1 MAIEP
6 WRKGVVI
13 KIEQQTHSTRRFF
26 IQIPELDRFDFKPG
40 QFVTL
45 DLPIHEKPN
54 KRWRSYSIASW
65 PDGSNVIELCIVLL
79 DDGLGTHYLFNE
91 VKEGSEFTL
100 RGPVGVFTLP
110 DLLENDLFLICT
122 GTGVAPFR
130 SMIHHII
137 NNNIPHKDIHLIF
150 GCRKFGDALYA
161 NELKDIM
168 RKDSGF
174 FFHTCYS
181 REEPVNLGHLV
192 RIGYVHQVYEE
203 LINEYQRQNNGEL
216 KPANFFICGW
226 KNMID
231 QAKHRLLEIG
241 YDKKSIHLELYG

>member
-1 MAIEP
+1 MAIARGRISTYLNCTDMAIEP

-100 RGPVGVFTLP
+100 RGPVGVF
-110 DLLENDLFLICT
+110 
-122 GTGVAPFR
+122 
-130 SMIHHII
+130 
-137 NNNIPHKDIHLIF
+137 
-150 GCRKFGDALYA
+150 
-161 NELKDIM
+161 
-168 RKDSGF
+168 
-174 FFHTCYS
+174 
-181 REEPVNLGHLV
+181 
-192 RIGYVHQVYEE
+192 
-203 LINEYQRQNNGEL
+203 
-216 KPANFFICGW
+216 
-226 KNMID
+226 
-231 QAKHRLLEIG
+231 
-241 YDKKSIHLELYG
+241 